1 MINFENLIVG
11 IMLLTSILLIAYA
24 FLKKDTDEKIGL
36 ICAGLLLGVF
46 GVGSANGIKAEN
58 KTPKYIHK
66 TIILNQ
72 KIPYTNKYIV
82 VNNQENNNNSYNSKN
97 KSIRYI
103 SKEGKDI
110 TKKLS
115 NNCKIYWKI
124 NKKYED
130 NKVKLTLA
138 KNDKNQYKKIEKV
151 TIYLN
156 DLN

>member
-58 KTPKYIHK
+58 KTPKYIQK

-72 KIPYTNKYIV
+72 KSHILTN
-82 VNNQENNNNSYNSKN
+82 
-97 KSIRYI
+97 I
-103 SKEGKDI
+103 SWLIIKKTITILIIAKIKVSDIFQQKE
-110 TKKLS
+110 
-115 NNCKIYWKI
+115 KI
-124 NKKYED
+124 
-130 NKVKLTLA
+130 
-138 KNDKNQYKKIEKV
+138 
-151 TIYLN
+151 
-156 DLN
+156 

>member
-1 MINFENLIVG
+1 M
-11 IMLLTSILLIAYA
+11 
-24 FLKKDTDEKIGL
+24 
-36 ICAGLLLGVF
+36 
-46 GVGSANGIKAEN
+46 
-58 KTPKYIHK
+58 
-66 TIILNQ
+66 IILNQ

-103 SKEGKDI
+103 STEGKDI

-115 NNCKIYWKI
+115 NKCEIHWKI

-138 KNDKNQYKKIEKV
+138 KNNKNQYKKIEKV